1 VTNQP
6 RRCVCPGSYDPVTMG
21 HVDVISRAA
30 MLYDEVVVAVLHN
43 PAKRGTFGIEE
54 RIKLLDAALIAM
66 PNVRIEAFAERLLVG
81 ICREAGAQAIVKGL
95 RGGTDFAY
103 ELPMAQMNRH
113 LSGVET
119 VFLPG
124 DPKFGHVSSSLI
136 KEVAAFGGDIT
147 GLVPEEVR
155 EALLA
160 RLQNPEGS

>member
-1 VTNQP
+1 
-6 RRCVCPGSYDPVTMG
+6 MG

-30 MLYDEVVVAVLHN
+30 RLYDQVVVAIMHN

-54 RIKLLDAALIAM
+54 RIKLLHAALVEV
-66 PNVRIEAFAERLLVG
+66 PNVSIEAFAGRLLVDV
-81 ICREAGAQAIVKGL
+81 CREAGAQAIIKGL
-95 RGGTDFAY
+95 RGDTDFAY

-124 DPKFGHVSSSLI
+124 DPRFGHVSSSLI

-160 RLQNPEGS
+160 RLQIPEGG